1 MARGL
6 DRQSAQSAITV
17 DRTLAVPLFRQ
28 VYDRVRVGIA
38 NRTFQPGA
46 RLPSE
51 RALADELGVARGT
64 IEDAYALLAA
74 EGYVERRGPA
84 GSVVAPALGHDSA
97 LPPYLLPLQVGGNLS
112 PALAKER
119 APSPFRLGQPALDA
133 FPAKLW
139 SRLLVRQARRPVGRQ
154 LGGRG
159 HAPLR
164 SAIAR
169 YLALSRGVVCSPDQI
184 LITNGYQGAIDLI
197 ARSLLRLGDD
207 AWIEE
212 PGYVPARLALARTG
226 ARIVPVGVD
235 RCGLRVTDGIAAAP
249 CARLAVTTPSHQCPT
264 CVALSLPRRLALLEW
279 AAKTGAWIVEDD
291 YDGEFHYGGRPLPAL
306 KSLDRQHRVIYAG
319 SFSKTLHPELRLGFL
334 VAPGD
339 LVDRLDEAAR
349 LQASMPG
356 SFMQAVVAAFMDE
369 GHYARHLQRMRRL
382 YASRR
387 AALAEAMARTF
398 GDALPIDI
406 EPGGMHLLGR
416 LRTGV
421 SDTEIAAA
429 STEAALAVH
438 ALSSLSIARRPPR
451 GLLLSFTNVP
461 EQRALELCRRFHRAV
476 GHLLGGVR
484 GNVTDRRRKRAK
496 TMR

>member
-1 MARGL
+1 MRSL
-6 DRQSAQSAITV
+6 DRQSAQPAITI
-17 DRTLAVPLFRQ
+17 DRRLAVPLFRQ

-51 RALADELGVARGT
+51 RTLAEELGVARGT
-64 IEDAYALLAA
+64 IEEAYALLAA
-74 EGYVERRGPA
+74 EGYIERRGPA
-84 GSVVAPALGHDSA
+84 GSVIAPALGHDSA
-97 LPPYLLPLQVGGNLS
+97 LPSYLLPPQAGGIADPS
-112 PALAKER
+112 PTPAKER

-139 SRLLVRQARRPVGRQ
+139 SRLVVRQGRRLLSRRS
-154 LGGRG
+154 RG
-159 HAPLR
+159 HSALQ

-169 YLALSRGVVCSPDQI
+169 YLALSRGVICSPDQI

-197 ARSLLRLGDD
+197 ARSLLRPGDE
-207 AWIEE
+207 AWFED

-235 RCGLRVTDGIAAAP
+235 CSGLRVTDGIAAAP
-249 CARLAVTTPSHQCPT
+249 HARLVVTTPSHQSPM

-279 AAKTGAWIVEDD
+279 AARTDAWIVEDD

-306 KSLDRQHRVIYAG
+306 KSLDRRDRVIYAG
-319 SFSKTLHPELRLGFL
+319 SFSKTLLPELRLGFL
-334 VAPGD
+334 VAPAE
-339 LVDRLDEAAR
+339 LIDRFDEAAR
-349 LQASMPG
+349 LQAATPAP
-356 SFMQAVVAAFMDE
+356 FMQAVLAAFMEE

-387 AALAEAMARTF
+387 AALAEAMAMTF
-398 GDALPIDI
+398 GEALAMEI
-406 EPGGMHLLGR
+406 EPGGMHLLAR
-416 LRTGV
+416 LRRGL

-429 STEAALAVH
+429 SREAGPAIY
-438 ALSSLSIARRPPR
+438 ALSSLSVARRPPR

-461 EQRALELCRRFHRAV
+461 EQRACDLCRRLHRAV
-476 GHLLGGVR
+476 GHLL
-484 GNVTDRRRKRAK
+484 
-496 TMR
+496 